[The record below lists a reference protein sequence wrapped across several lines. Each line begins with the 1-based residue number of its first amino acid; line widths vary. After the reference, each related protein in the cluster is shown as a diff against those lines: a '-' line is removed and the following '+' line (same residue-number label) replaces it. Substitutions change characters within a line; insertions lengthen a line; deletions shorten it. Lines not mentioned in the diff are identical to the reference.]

1 MTRRPKTAQDL
12 DEYQRTVLAG
22 LYARREFDQGY
33 RLSKLQKQVIL
44 NDYLAQLS
52 AAPHHPAPADFPSG
66 ATAGCRLLLA
76 SADTDATLPRPL
88 TRCLCNLQACTIFS
102 WRHDHRH
109 LPATLAGNRENLVM
123 WEKFCI

>member
-22 LYARREFDQGY
+22 LYARREFDQGD

-52 AAPHHPAPADFPSG
+52 AAPTTRRPRSSCPALPPVADYQKYSG
-66 ATAGCRLLLA
+66 GPVHEYRFT
-76 SADTDATLPRPL
+76 
-88 TRCLCNLQACTIFS
+88 
-102 WRHDHRH
+102 
-109 LPATLAGNRENLVM
+109 
-123 WEKFCI
+123 